1 VIALIILDAL
11 LWCFALILEI
21 NLTRQNYD
29 SGQLDAE
36 LIVFLLV
43 IPIGTLLASTV
54 LPLFLRWRGHR
65 TAAWVLSALGL
76 AIFAVYFGF
85 QAMLVA
91 L

>member
-1 VIALIILDAL
+1 MIALIILDAL
-11 LWCFALILEI
+11 LWCLALVLEV

-65 TAAWVLSALGL
+65 TAAWVLSVLGL

>member
-1 VIALIILDAL
+1 MIALIVLDAL
-11 LWCFALILEI
+11 LWCFALVLEI

-65 TAAWVLSALGL
+65 TAAWVLSVLGL
-76 AIFAVYFGF
+76 VIFAVYFGF

>member
-1 VIALIILDAL
+1 MIALIILDAL
-11 LWCFALILEI
+11 LWCLALVLEV

-65 TAAWVLSALGL
+65 TAAWVLSVLGL
-76 AIFAVYFGF
+76 VIFAVYFGF

>member
-1 VIALIILDAL
+1 MIALIILDAL
-11 LWCFALILEI
+11 LWCLALILEV

-65 TAAWVLSALGL
+65 TAAWVLSVLGL
-76 AIFAVYFGF
+76 VIFVVYFGF

>member
-1 VIALIILDAL
+1 MIALIILDAL

-29 SGQLDAE
+29 NGQLDAE
-36 LIVFLLV
+36 LIEFLLV
-43 IPIGTLLASTV
+43 IPIGTLLASTA
-54 LPLFLRWRGHR
+54 LPLWLRWRGYR
-65 TAAWVLSALGL
+65 PAAWTLAVLGL
-76 AIFAVYFGF
+76 VIFTVYFGF

>member
-1 VIALIILDAL
+1 MIALIVLDAL
-11 LWCFALILEI
+11 LWGLALILEV

-54 LPLFLRWRGHR
+54 LPLWLRWRGHR
-65 TAAWVLSALGL
+65 PAAWTLSILGL
-76 AIFAVYFGF
+76 VIFAVYFGF

>member
-1 VIALIILDAL
+1 MIALIILDAL
-11 LWCFALILEI
+11 LWCLALILEV

-65 TAAWVLSALGL
+65 TAAWVLSVLGL
-76 AIFAVYFGF
+76 VIFAVYFAF